1 MNHLLRAIDAL
12 LEIKHAVIAIDGPCA
27 GGKSTLAEKLR
38 AHYEDAVVFHMD
50 DFFLLPAQR
59 TNERLS
65 TPGNNADHERF
76 LQEVLLPLKN
86 GQPFTYRAY
95 SCKQQSFEV
104 REARPARLNII
115 EGSYCLHP
123 SLQAYYDLKVFL
135 DVDPDE
141 QAIRIVRRNA
151 GAGAARFFDEWIPF
165 ENSYFEAYG
174 IRDISDILLVP

>member
-1 MNHLLRAIDAL
+1 MNHLFQAIDAL
-12 LEIKHAVIAIDGPCA
+12 LEIKHAMIAIDGPCA

-38 AHYEDAVVFHMD
+38 THYEDAIVFHMD
-50 DFFLLPAQR
+50 DFFLLPEQR
-59 TNERLS
+59 TIERLS
-65 TPGNNADHERF
+65 VPGNNVDHERF
-76 LQEVLLPLKN
+76 AREVLLPLK
-86 GQPFTYRAY
+86 GGLPFTYRTY
-95 SCKQQSFEV
+95 SCKSQSFEA
-104 REARPARLNII
+104 REARPAKLNII
-115 EGSYCLHP
+115 EGSYSLHP

-141 QAIRIVRRNA
+141 QAVRIVRRSA

>member
-12 LEIKHAVIAIDGPCA
+12 LELKPATIAIDGPCA
-27 GGKSTLAEKLR
+27 GGKSTLAEKLK

-59 TNERLS
+59 TKQRLS
-65 TPGNNADHERF
+65 IPGNNVDHERF
-76 LQEVLLPLKN
+76 LREVLLPLQS
-86 GQPFTYRAY
+86 GLPFTYRAY
-95 SCKQQSFEV
+95 NCKTQSFEAH
-104 REARPARLNII
+104 EAKPARLNII

-123 SLQAYYDLKVFL
+123 GLQAYYDLKVFL
-135 DVDPDE
+135 DLDPDE
-141 QAIRIVRRNA
+141 QAVRIVRRSA
-151 GAGAARFFDEWIPF
+151 GAGAARFFDEWIPL